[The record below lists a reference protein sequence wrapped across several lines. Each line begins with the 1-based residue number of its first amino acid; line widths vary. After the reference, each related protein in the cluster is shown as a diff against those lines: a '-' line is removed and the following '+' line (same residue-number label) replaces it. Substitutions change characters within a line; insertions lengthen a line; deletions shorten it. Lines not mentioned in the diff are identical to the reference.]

1 MTYALAGLT
10 LLAAIT
16 LANALLTA
24 AVVKRWRTAVA
35 RPAAPAAAPA
45 GPPALA
51 VQEGERVPEF
61 TLSTPAGEITT
72 ADLAGHPALLCFLRP
87 DCGPTRESLP
97 GVQRWA
103 EAHTPAGAR
112 VLAVVN
118 GAPDAAGPLL
128 EAVAPFTELTATE
141 PPNGPLATLFG
152 VRHHP
157 TFVLVGA
164 DGTVQETGIGNG
176 SLTALDLV
184 TTAPTTDPATLGPA
198 SPDPAT
204 LEPVTP

>member
-1 MTYALAGLT
+1 MSYAIAGLA

-24 AVVKRWRTAVA
+24 AVVKRWRAAVT
-35 RPAAPAAAPA
+35 APAAGAQAAAPS

-51 VQEGERVPEF
+51 VQEGDRAPEF
-61 TLSTPAGEITT
+61 TLHTPQGALT
-72 ADLAGHPALLCFLRP
+72 ASDLTGHPALVCFLRP

-97 GVQRWA
+97 AVQRWA
-103 EAHTPAGAR
+103 EANAPSGAR
-112 VLAVVN
+112 VVAVIN

-128 EAVAPFTELTATE
+128 EAVGPFTELTVVEA
-141 PPNGPLATLFG
+141 PNGPLAETFG

-157 TFVLVGA
+157 SFVLLDA
-164 DGTVQETGIGNG
+164 DGTVTETGIGNG

-184 TTAPTTDPATLGPA
+184 T
-198 SPDPAT
+198 
-204 LEPVTP
+204 V